1 MRLLLDGQQRI
12 TSLYG
17 IVRGEPPAFFD
28 GDPRARSLAST
39 STLANEEFRFYQRLR
54 MQDDP
59 LWVDVSKL
67 MRDGPGRGA
76 GAVHRP
82 AEDSYRN
89 TPRRR
94 ATSSAG

>member
-28 GDPRARSLAST
+28 GDPRSFTDLYFH
-39 STLANEEFRFYQRLR
+39 LGNEEFRFYQRLL

-59 LWVDVSKL
+59 LWVDVSEV
-67 MRDGPGRGA
+67 DA
-76 GAVHRP
+76 GWEPRAWGSTSSGW
-82 AEDSYRN
+82 DSYRN
-89 TPRRR
+89 TPRHR
-94 ATSSAG
+94 ATSSGG